1 MEPII
6 SQIAATVLLSM
17 AVSIAAIIIVF
28 RLLIAPTLTAMI
40 DEKTKEANEAIKRGM
55 SSMGDMGRES
65 KDIKKMEK
73 MMITDIMEEYP
84 ELEMALEYF
93 SPDTADMIKKH
104 PERAL
109 KLLARYKPLIDA
121 FMGTNPE
128 QTREIYDL

>member
-1 MEPII
+1 M
-6 SQIAATVLLSM
+6 IA
-17 AVSIAAIIIVF
+17 SIAAIIIVF
-28 RLLIAPTLTAMI
+28 RMAMMPALITIIA
-40 DEKTKEANEAIKRGM
+40 EKTQEANEAIKRGM
-55 SSMGDMGRES
+55 SSMGDLGREA
-65 KDIKKMEK
+65 KDMKKMEK

-121 FMGTNPE
+121 FLGSNPE